1 MGESSR
7 LLVQVVVF
15 PLNPG
20 SLDGEV
26 IVETALAR
34 ATQPRGGRGRDAE
47 WEEGLRKDVARSERS
62 QQQKKKRDASKQ
74 RKKKAVRSLQPLQQQ
89 KRDGQLPT
97 LTLTRE
103 NNGKRECTHICSVQH
118 TNHRSKKAAIKR

>member
-47 WEEGLRKDVARSERS
+47 WEEGLRKDVARNERS
-62 QQQKKKRDASKQ
+62 QQKKKR
-74 RKKKAVRSLQPLQQQ
+74 RKKTKKKKQCARY
-89 KRDGQLPT
+89 
-97 LTLTRE
+97 
-103 NNGKRECTHICSVQH
+103 
-118 TNHRSKKAAIKR
+118 NHFSNKNETDNSPH